1 MLALNTPN
9 CVTSLLSR
17 RLKGKGI
24 GGAQKAQKAQEG
36 GGGAL
41 PTLPFRTPATQATQ
55 GGGSLLFPFERLP
68 HSLPGKTDLLT
79 RDRLLGI
86 FRTKSVRASLL
97 VKSGSSKC
105 TRKPNHLSKF
115 VCITLNFECHVHTSV
130 VDSMKSFLKIDGGDF
145 SKEVEDEPEIIENN
159 FLARGKFYCVASSVI

>member
-36 GGGAL
+36 GGGAPYSSL
-41 PTLPFRTPATQATQ
+41 SNACHTGHT

-97 VKSGSSKC
+97 FKSGSSKC

>member
-55 GGGSLLFPFERLP
+55 GGAPYSSLSNACHTAYL
-68 HSLPGKTDLLT
+68 GKLT
-79 RDRLLGI
+79 
-86 FRTKSVRASLL
+86 
-97 VKSGSSKC
+97 C
-105 TRKPNHLSKF
+105 
-115 VCITLNFECHVHTSV
+115 
-130 VDSMKSFLKIDGGDF
+130 
-145 SKEVEDEPEIIENN
+145 
-159 FLARGKFYCVASSVI
+159 